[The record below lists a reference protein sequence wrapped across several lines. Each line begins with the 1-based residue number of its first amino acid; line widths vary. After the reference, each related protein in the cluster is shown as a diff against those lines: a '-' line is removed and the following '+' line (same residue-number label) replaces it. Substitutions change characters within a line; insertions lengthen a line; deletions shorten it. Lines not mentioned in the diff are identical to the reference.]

1 MSFTF
6 IDIIL
11 IGIVIVFVVSGFVMG
26 LIQGIGALIGLAAG
40 FWAAMRYFSAFGDW
54 LTPIFMGHGIW
65 AHIIAFILIF
75 VLANRL
81 VGLIFWLIE
90 RVFKIISI
98 IPFLK
103 SINRL
108 GGAVL
113 GLVEGILVCGL
124 ILGFLFGYFGEL
136 GWIKD
141 NLSGSTVAHWLAFTA
156 GYIKD
161 AATVVIHAITGKL

>member
-40 FWAAMRYFSAFGDW
+40 FWAAMNYFNALGDW
-54 LTPIFMGHGIW
+54 LTPIFLGHSIW
-65 AHIIAFILIF
+65 AHVIAFLLIF
-75 VLANRL
+75 ILVNRL
-81 VGLIFWLIE
+81 IGLAFWLIDKA
-90 RVFKIISI
+90 FKIISI

-108 GGAVL
+108 GGAIL
-113 GLVEGILVCGL
+113 GLIESVLICGL
-124 ILGFLFGYFGEL
+124 TLGFLLGYFGEVS
-136 GWIKD
+136 WIKD
-141 NLSGSTVAHWLAFTA
+141 NLAGSSVGYWLIVGADYAKAAMAVIINTIA
-156 GYIKD
+156 GR
-161 AATVVIHAITGKL
+161 L

>member
-11 IGIVIVFVVSGFVMG
+11 IAIVIVFVVSGFVMG

-40 FWAAMRYFSAFGDW
+40 FWAAMHYFNAFGDW
-54 LTPIFMGHGIW
+54 LTPIFLGHGIW

-81 VGLIFWLIE
+81 VGFVFWLIE
-90 RVFKIISI
+90 KAFHIVSI

-113 GLVEGILVCGL
+113 GLIEGILFCGL
-124 ILGFLFGYFGEL
+124 IIGFLLGYFGEL
-136 GWIKD
+136 SWIKD
-141 NLSGSTVAHWLAFTA
+141 NLAVSPVAHWLAFTA
-156 GYIKD
+156 GYFKN
-161 AATVVIHAITGKL
+161 AAAFIIQAIGGKF